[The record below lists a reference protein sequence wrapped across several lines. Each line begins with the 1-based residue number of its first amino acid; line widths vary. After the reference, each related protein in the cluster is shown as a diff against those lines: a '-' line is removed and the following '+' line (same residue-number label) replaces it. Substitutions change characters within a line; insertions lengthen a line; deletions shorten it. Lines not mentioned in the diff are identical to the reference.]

1 MVTVHAA
8 YIKAGSRSRWSNGL
22 GTWASVCGSQD
33 GPISDDSRRVNC
45 EECKRIASERG
56 IVL

>member
-22 GTWASVCGSQD
+22 GTWASVCGSQN
-33 GPISDDSRRVNC
+33 GPISDQVERVNC
-45 EECKRIASERG
+45 EACKRIMTERG